1 MVQRRIKIKINYTI
15 IPLKKVVDTN
25 YLRSVKYMIEMENLK
40 IDGYGSVKIYEND
53 DKSIIIDYYSKSDSF
68 RMVSSI
74 LNCTTILDDE
84 NFLTCSYVIQK
95 YTEKNKEILLEVC
108 RKLPEYRRYI
118 LKNIIKESDV
128 TLMSTI
134 FTIRSIIMDNNL
146 SHLGVVCKYTFKSIG
161 DGDETLKTI
170 IKENK
175 YPNVLELKN
184 GSREAHLYMKKD
196 GDIACKLVHI
206 NTEYI
211 LDENDDVYG
220 FLLEKIGNPKVHIL
234 LSELIPKRLC
244 KNLLNLTMQKE
255 MLLNSRIIKAF
266 KKVYKT
272 SDFIL
277 GFFEMDKGDIIS
289 LKGKRGRIEI
299 AYGDDNRIH
308 TRHFNQE
315 GDLVRKLTYSD
326 YVSFVKD
333 TKGFLFGDSTDAIL
347 NKNEDF
353 KILDEVFHSMRP
365 MTLESI
371 VKRFQKSYNNA
382 IKNGNKA
389 DVLRLGC
396 DIEELL
402 NEKSFK
408 LMRYL
413 RYIDR
418 RRNKE
423 LCDVLEKELFSSD
436 YYMILQSGLTGSLE
450 APVMEV
456 YVSGS
461 TSVSHFDLTVDEDF
475 VVYPLDFKGAFPV
488 ISDPVLLEIIRDY
501 TFAQKIRSIL
511 NTLSREEGIEV
522 QVLLRDIV
530 AYSDYH
536 GVDFYDNGEKIDEKF
551 LKLIDIISKPAIV
564 EAIDTLIEKY
574 NK

>member
-15 IPLKKVVDTN
+15 IPLKKVGDTN

-68 RMVSSI
+68 RI
-74 LNCTTILDDE
+74 NTPHCTTILDDE
-84 NFLTCSYVIQK
+84 NFLTCSYIIQK

-118 LKNIIKESDV
+118 LKNIIKEWDV
-128 TLMSTI
+128 TLTSTI
-134 FTIRSIIMDNNL
+134 FTIRSIIMNNNL
-146 SHLGVVCKYTFKSIG
+146 SHLGVVCKYTFKSTG
-161 DGDETLKTI
+161 DGDETLKTV

-196 GDIACKLVHI
+196 GDIACKLVHT

-244 KNLLNLTMQKE
+244 KNLLNLTIQKK

-277 GFFEMDKGDIIS
+277 GFFEIEKGDIIS

-315 GDLVRKLTYSD
+315 GDLVRKLTCSD

-365 MTLESI
+365 MALESI
-371 VKRFQKSYNNA
+371 VKRFQKSYNNT

-436 YYMILQSGLTGSLE
+436 YYMILQSGLIGYLE

-456 YVSGS
+456 HVSGS
-461 TSVSHFDLTVDEDF
+461 TSVRYYFDLTIDEDF

-488 ISDPVLLEIIRDY
+488 ISDPVLLEIIRDC

-511 NTLSREEGIEV
+511 NTLSREERIEV

-530 AYSDYH
+530 EFSDYH
-536 GVDFYDNGEKIDEKF
+536 GVDFYDDVEKIEWNF
-551 LKLIDIISKPAIV
+551 LKLVDIISKPAIV